1 MRHDNPL
8 GAIVEYG
15 GTLVERGAAHT
26 RTIGA
31 MPTGSAARQSWVFNT
46 VDLVNQ
52 LEAEARIGK
61 TGQLAGQL
69 VRADLVVFD
78 ELGYLPFAASGG
90 QMLFHLTSKLYEHT
104 SIIITTNL
112 AFAEWPSVFGDAKMT
127 TALLDRLTH
136 HCDIIETGN
145 ESWRFKH
152 RA

>member
-1 MRHDNPL
+1 VRS
-8 GAIVEYG
+8 GA
-15 GTLVERGAAHT
+15 RG
-26 RTIGA
+26 RF
-31 MPTGSAARQSWVFNT
+31 FNT

-112 AFAEWPSVFGDAKMT
+112 AFAEWPAVFGDST
-127 TALLDRLTH
+127 LSRCLSR
-136 HCDIIETGN
+136 
-145 ESWRFKH
+145 ESGGTSDACPEFRSLF
-152 RA
+152 R